1 MREDFGRKVEAAI
14 QTAGLDAQAAAEV
27 LLNRIAF
34 GPRPGEAEH
43 LASDGLVKW
52 VEAQLDADL
61 PETILE
67 ARLAD
72 IPAAHL
78 RAIETMYRYPDLGK
92 VYAHAR
98 HAYDLIPP
106 RGAPQDLDWVK
117 RKIDKFRLQQGYLDQ
132 DEVLYPEL
140 VGQKILRAVFASN
153 QFREVLTDFWFNH
166 FYVSFTKY
174 SARVWILA
182 YERDAIRPN
191 VFGSFRTLLGATA
204 HHPAMMFYL
213 DNNQS
218 VAGAGVPTTY
228 QNEIVRLREQHGE
241 AAVGIIAAIEA
252 QLQAIEDE
260 EQLILDKEYRPRAGI
275 NENYA
280 RELMELH
287 TLGVNGGYTQI
298 DVSEVARAL
307 TGWTVH
313 PLGCTPEWFKR
324 GFDVARQ
331 AKFYRNE
338 AFLFRPDWHDAAEKR
353 VLGHALTAGRGMED
367 GEDVLDLLAGH
378 GSTARFL
385 ARKLAERFVEDQAP
399 REVVGALTEA
409 FLEGS
414 GDLRQVM
421 KTLLSLPE
429 FWIAAANKA
438 RIKSPLFYAAS
449 AVRAI
454 DARLESTKSLAEW
467 IARMGQPLYGFKAPT
482 GFPDRG
488 VFWINAGAMLNRM
501 SFAVSLANNKIE
513 GISPPAHIAG
523 VEGRNAGIRIGGP
536 EFQQH

>member
-1 MREDFGRKVEAAI
+1 MREDFGRKVEGAV
-14 QTAGLDAQAAAEV
+14 QTAGLDAQAAAEAA
-27 LLNRIAF
+27 LNRVAF
-34 GPRPGEAEH
+34 GPRPGEAER
-43 LASDGLVKW
+43 LASGGLVNW
-52 VEAQLDADL
+52 LESQLDADL
-61 PETILE
+61 PETMLE
-67 ARLAD
+67 TRLAD

-78 RAIETMYRYPDLGK
+78 GAIETMYRYPDLGK
-92 VYAHAR
+92 IYAHAR

-106 RGAPQDLDWVK
+106 RGSPQDSDWVK
-117 RKIDKFRLQQGYLDQ
+117 RKIDKFRLEQGYQNQ

-140 VGQKILRAVFASN
+140 TGQKILRAVLASN
-153 QFREVLTDFWFNH
+153 QLREILTDFWFNH

-182 YERDAIRPN
+182 YERDVIRPN
-191 VFGSFRTLLGATA
+191 VLGSFRTLLGATA
-204 HHPAMMFYL
+204 HHPAMLFYL

-228 QNEIVRLREQHGE
+228 QIEIVRLREQHGE
-241 AAVGIIAAIEA
+241 AATGIIAAIESE
-252 QLQAIEDE
+252 LQAIEDD
-260 EQLILDKEYRPRAGI
+260 EQIILDKEFRPRAGI

-313 PLGCTPEWFKR
+313 PLGCTSEWFKR
-324 GFDVARQ
+324 GFDVARRT
-331 AKFYRNE
+331 KFYRND
-338 AFLFRPDWHDAAEKR
+338 AFLFRPDWHDAAEKQ
-353 VLGHALTAGRGMED
+353 VLGHTLPAGRGMED

-378 GSTARFL
+378 SSTARFL
-385 ARKLAERFVEDQAP
+385 ARKLAERLVDDQPPEEA
-399 REVVGALTEA
+399 VGALTDV
-409 FLEGS
+409 FLES
-414 GDLRQVM
+414 YGDLRQVM

-429 FWIAAANKA
+429 FWIAAANKT

-449 AVRAI
+449 AVRAM
-454 DARLESTKSLAEW
+454 DARIEDAKSLAEW
-467 IARMGQPLYGFKAPT
+467 IARMGQPLYGYKAPT

-501 SFAVSLANNKIE
+501 SFAVSLANNKIA
-513 GISPPAHIAG
+513 GVGTPAHFSGA
-523 VEGRNAGIRIGGP
+523 EGRNAGIRIGGP
-536 EFQQH
+536 NFQQH